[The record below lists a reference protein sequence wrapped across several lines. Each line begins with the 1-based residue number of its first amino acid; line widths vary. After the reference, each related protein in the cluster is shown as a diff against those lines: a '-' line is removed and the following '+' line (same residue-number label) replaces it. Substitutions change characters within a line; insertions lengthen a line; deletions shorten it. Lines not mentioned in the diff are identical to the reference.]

1 MHTTEKA
8 EIRRI
13 QNVIAVANEAMV
25 CVKDLYSQHPYTHM
39 REEEEEEIN
48 TEERLECSYI
58 CTHKKNGYT
67 RAFKHLQYK
76 HRGKK

>member
-39 REEEEEEIN
+39 HTTLIDGLFTN
-48 TEERLECSYI
+48 DQA
-58 CTHKKNGYT
+58 H
-67 RAFKHLQYK
+67 Q
-76 HRGKK
+76 